1 MPARALHAGNRASR
15 TGNALMNK
23 SIALGRGILALVVLL
38 LVTACSSPK
47 EDALPRGTT
56 VLALGDSLTAPHGV
70 APGEAWPA
78 LLAERSGWI
87 VINAGVSGDT
97 SSGALQRLPALLDE
111 HSPQLVLV
119 TLGGNDM
126 LRKMPQGQTV
136 ANLGQMLT
144 LVKARGAKAVLLATP
159 KPSIAGAVF
168 NNLSAAD
175 FYEDVAK
182 ENRVPLIKD
191 AMAEVLSNTELKADQ
206 LHPNVA
212 GHALLSKKI
221 FDALKAIGYA
231 A

>member
-1 MPARALHAGNRASR
+1 MMPARALHAGNCASR
-15 TGNALMNK
+15 AG
-23 SIALGRGILALVVLL
+23 IGGILALFVLL
-38 LVTACSSPK
+38 LATACSSPK
-47 EDALPRGTT
+47 EDALPRGTR

-126 LRKMPQGQTV
+126 LRKLPQGQTV
-136 ANLGQMLT
+136 ANLGQMLA

-168 NNLSAAD
+168 NSLSAAD
-175 FYEDVAK
+175 FYEEVAK
-182 ENRVPLIKD
+182 ENKVPLIKD
-191 AMAEVLSNTELKADQ
+191 AIAEVLSNTELKADQ